1 MGRLESVAGVVGK
14 LACLVVD
21 GLAGVAGGQAADGP
35 REAAAV
41 VMAVGLED
49 RLADLVLGQAAVAK
63 EQAAVQAAGWL
74 AEWPD

>member
-1 MGRLESVAGVVGK
+1 MVGK

-21 GLAGVAGGQAADGP
+21 RLAVVAGGQATDGP

-41 VMAVGLED
+41 VMSLGLED
-49 RLADLVLGQAAVAK
+49 RLANLVLGQAALGK
-63 EQAAVQAAGWL
+63 EQVAAQAASWL